1 MKALFL
7 DAPGAWAVRDISEP
21 QMGPGEVLLRV
32 RFVGLCGTD
41 LSTFRGLNALVQFP
55 RIPGHEISATIERAG
70 SDVPADLRPGTNV
83 TLLPYKSCGICPSCR
98 QGRFNACRVNQTLG
112 VQRDGAMA
120 EWIVVPWEKVRASA
134 KLSLLELC
142 LVEPL
147 TVGAHAVS
155 RGRVTA
161 QDTVLVIGCGTV
173 GLGAIAA
180 AAHRSATVIALDMD
194 EGKLAVA
201 RRAGAKHIIRGEQ
214 NEGAAGST
222 VREQILEIT
231 SGDGPGVVIEAVG
244 TPETFRMA
252 VEVAS
257 FAGRVVY
264 IGFAKEPVS
273 YETRWFVLK
282 EIDILGSRN
291 ATPEDF
297 ETVIAMLERGEFPV
311 DETIG
316 SVVPLEKAGEAL
328 RAWSENPFTFRKI
341 QVEVGP
347 ATP

>member
-7 DAPGAWAVRDISEP
+7 DAPGEWAVREIPEP

-32 RFVGLCGTD
+32 RYVGLCGTD
-41 LSTFRGLNALVQFP
+41 LSTFRGKNALVQFP

-70 SDVPADLRPGTNV
+70 AEVPADLRPGTNV
-83 TLLPYKSCGICPSCR
+83 TLLPYKSCGNCPPCR
-98 QGRFNACRVNQTLG
+98 EGRFNTCRANQTLG

-120 EWIVVPWEKVRASA
+120 EWIVVPWEKVRTSA
-134 KLSLLELC
+134 KLSLRELC

-147 TVGAHAVS
+147 TVGAHAVA

-161 QDTVLVIGCGTV
+161 KDMVLVIGCGTV

-180 AAHRSATVIALDMD
+180 AAHRGATVIALDMD

-201 RRAGAKHIIRGEQ
+201 KRAGAAHTIRGQQHED
-214 NEGAAGST
+214 AAGSS
-222 VREQILEIT
+222 VREQLLALT

-244 TPETFRMA
+244 TPETFRLA
-252 VEVAS
+252 VEVAA

-282 EIDILGSRN
+282 ELDILGSRN

-297 ETVIAMLERGEFPV
+297 ETVIAMLERREFPV

-328 RAWSENPFTFRKI
+328 RAWSENPFSFRKI

-347 ATP
+347 AAR